1 MAGSLLANV
10 HILTKLFEILAGHKG
25 IKKNWRPGLH
35 IKQVRLSDC
44 SSPGPSA
51 MHSWYAYHVGATF
64 ADLGL
69 ESRCRRLQ
77 EHHYIKVWLPR
88 AKHPTWNQLAKLV
101 MFGRCAPFPF
111 HGYVPSAVGPRSSHT
126 CQGDLLNKG
135 QACLQ
140 RPTYSRESCSCRK
153 AFASTG
159 NHKKVLID
167 SASWLVVW
175 LHKPCKPVGHHLAQR
190 TSRSSLR
197 STCALARVI
206 ESNILGAS
214 FLSDLQHKN

>member
-1 MAGSLLANV
+1 MVSQHGRIGIGSGFMGQLEPFKRCSLYTRFSAHICCQATTLAGFPQLLKPPLKLLKYVESTEAMLCSQSSYALGVMAGSLLANV

-77 EHHYIKVWLPR
+77 EHHYVYKG
-88 AKHPTWNQLAKLV
+88 LA
-101 MFGRCAPFPF
+101 A
-111 HGYVPSAVGPRSSHT
+111 T
-126 CQGDLLNKG
+126 CQ
-135 QACLQ
+135 A
-140 RPTYSRESCSCRK
+140 
-153 AFASTG
+153 
-159 NHKKVLID
+159 
-167 SASWLVVW
+167 
-175 LHKPCKPVGHHLAQR
+175 
-190 TSRSSLR
+190 
-197 STCALARVI
+197 
-206 ESNILGAS
+206 
-214 FLSDLQHKN
+214 SDLKSIGKDCNVRKMRSLSVPRLCSISRWTT